1 MCLSALLSCPANWDL
16 TGCLRHRCLASPY
29 GRGAPEG
36 GGEGPLSHGLRRDSN
51 KLRSNCHRQLFH
63 SIRCATHRPKG
74 GAKGAVR
81 HPVNS
86 QFFAEPTGRGA
97 QWRQYVMP
105 TFVTDCLQAQPGRGA
120 QGQLY
125 LVPNV
130 RNALAA
136 GLARQIPIFRPVSYF
151 TKLLYSTRM
160 ASEKSRLSTPKMM
173 FSSSGPWLIM
183 RMLMPAWPRVAKI

>member
-1 MCLSALLSCPANWDL
+1 MARYATCA
-16 TGCLRHRCLASPY
+16 RRRLASPY
-29 GRGAPEG
+29 G

-81 HPVNS
+81 HPAKS

-105 TFVTDCLQAQPGRGA
+105 TFVTNCLQAQPGRGA

-130 RNALAA
+130 CNALAA
-136 GLARQIPIFRPVSYF
+136 GPARQLPIFPNPIQRRSVSDCQKSLAEF
-151 TKLLYSTRM
+151 AASAAKKFQM
-160 ASEKSRLSTPKMM
+160 ANCQVKCNTVS
-173 FSSSGPWLIM
+173 
-183 RMLMPAWPRVAKI
+183 

>member
-1 MCLSALLSCPANWDL
+1 MA
-16 TGCLRHRCLASPY
+16 
-29 GRGAPEG
+29 
-36 GGEGPLSHGLRRDSN
+36 
-51 KLRSNCHRQLFH
+51 
-63 SIRCATHRPKG
+63 
-74 GAKGAVR
+74 AVR
-81 HPVNS
+81 YAHVCNELS
-86 QFFAEPTGRGA
+86 
-97 QWRQYVMP
+97 
-105 TFVTDCLQAQPGRGA
+105 PGTAWSRA